1 MNGVVLTGGNDFNS
15 NLLNVTFA
23 SGMIMSNVSVQVIGD
38 NIIEELEE
46 FTLTLYVPV
55 LLGPA
60 ITAGHRD
67 HAVGIINDSTSKDF
81 NVIKR

>member
-1 MNGVVLTGGNDFNS
+1 MNGVVLTGGIDFNS
-15 NLLNVTFA
+15 TSLNVIFA
-23 SGMIMSNVSVQVIGD
+23 SGMIMSNVSVQVISD
-38 NIIEELEE
+38 NIIEGLEE

-67 HAVGIINDSTSKDF
+67 YAVGIINDSTSKGF
-81 NVIKR
+81 TNLKR